1 MCLLRYLSL
10 KKCFSSFGY
19 FSSFMLF
26 PEKKTYRNIK
36 LRRSN
41 VHALL
46 SQTLS
51 SSIWKW
57 NFCKILIEFS
67 WKYAS
72 FRVKNLHRRNSGGK
86 RATRGIFPK
95 LSGFRSI
102 KSIKISLVA
111 IKKTDWY
118 RFDRHNQG
126 VFESFDCFMQRQV
139 MRHQLNAIPL

>member
-1 MCLLRYLSL
+1 MFIALFKFKEMFFFFWLFFFIHAISRKKNLS
-10 KKCFSSFGY
+10 KYQTASFKCSC
-19 FSSFMLF
+19 
-26 PEKKTYRNIK
+26 I
-36 LRRSN
+36 
-41 VHALL
+41 L